1 MAEDSPERVNAL
13 RRAIDHHAHRYY
25 VLDDPQI
32 SDAEYDALWRE
43 LVALET
49 AHPELVTPDSPTQ
62 RVAGAPAEG
71 FVKVRHPAP
80 VLSLG
85 NAFTIEE
92 LYAWRDRLLRLL
104 PEDQRADLA
113 YVVEPKIDGLSVVL
127 TYEAGRLVL
136 GATRG
141 DGEIGEDIT
150 LNLRAVRAA
159 PLRIPV
165 AEDAAAVAPP
175 ARIVVRGEAYTPI
188 ADFNRFNAKQEQTG
202 ERTYANP
209 RNFAAGSV
217 RQLDPRITATRPIRL
232 WLYQILALVDGSRD
246 VGSQWEALAYLRSL
260 GFPVEQR
267 ARRFVD
273 FDAVVQYVE
282 EWGQVERQRL
292 PYEADGL
299 VIKIDSFAMQARL
312 GFVGKDPRWAVA
324 YKYPAQEAITR
335 LLDIRVNV
343 GRTGSLNPYAV
354 LEPVVVGGVTVS
366 QATLHN
372 EDYVRELDI
381 RIGDTVAVKRAGEVI
396 PQVLRVLP
404 ELRTGNEQAWEMP
417 RTCPACGQPVERVPG
432 EAATYCV
439 NSACPAQ
446 LVRGVE
452 HFVSRSAMDIDG
464 FGIRQAELFVE
475 AGLIQDLA
483 DIYYL
488 DAAPILALEGFGEK
502 RVQNLMSAIEASKNR
517 HPARLLTALG
527 IRGVGEIVAEQLIDH
542 YGSID
547 ALRAAT
553 MDDLQAVSGIG
564 PVLAQSIVDWFSKEP
579 NQRLV
584 ARLQAAG
591 VQTVAAPTQEGQS
604 VQSLAGL
611 TLVITGTLPSLSREQ
626 ARDLIKAHGGKVS
639 DSVSKNTD
647 YVVAGE
653 SAGSKLDKARKLGIP
668 ILEEQGL
675 RNLIAGA

>member
-246 VGSQWEALAYLRSL
+246 VGSQWEALAYLRIL

-299 VIKIDSFAMQARL
+299 VIKVDSFAMQARL

-324 YKYPAQEAITR
+324 FKYPAQEAITR

-452 HFVSRSAMDIDG
+452 HFVSRGAMDIDG

-475 AGLIQDLA
+475 EGLIQDLA

-517 HPARLLTALG
+517 HSARLLTALG

>member
-452 HFVSRSAMDIDG
+452 HFVSRGAMDIDG

-475 AGLIQDLA
+475 EGLIQDLA

>member
-165 AEDAAAVAPP
+165 AEDAVGVTPP

-188 ADFNRFNAKQEQTG
+188 ADFNRFNAQQEENG

-502 RVQNLMSAIEASKNR
+502 RVQI
-517 HPARLLTALG
+517 
-527 IRGVGEIVAEQLIDH
+527 
-542 YGSID
+542 
-547 ALRAAT
+547 
-553 MDDLQAVSGIG
+553 
-564 PVLAQSIVDWFSKEP
+564 LAQ
-579 NQRLV
+579 
-584 ARLQAAG
+584 
-591 VQTVAAPTQEGQS
+591 
-604 VQSLAGL
+604 
-611 TLVITGTLPSLSREQ
+611 
-626 ARDLIKAHGGKVS
+626 
-639 DSVSKNTD
+639 
-647 YVVAGE
+647 
-653 SAGSKLDKARKLGIP
+653 
-668 ILEEQGL
+668 
-675 RNLIAGA
+675 